1 MRSTA
6 RSALVALVLLL
17 ASSAPAFADSARPML
32 GQISLTVVQAEPR
45 CGPDA
50 LTLGLTGVGN
60 ATHLGSMSGSATNCT
75 EFTLATE
82 AVDTW
87 DGIATY
93 VAADGS
99 TLTTSYAGSQQAPVA
114 GAASAETTHT
124 VIAGTGRFAGAT
136 GLWTIRGQINFVS
149 GTFTGSL
156 SGWISY

>member
-6 RSALVALVLLL
+6 RSALVALILLL
-17 ASSAPAFADSARPML
+17 ASSAPAFADSARPMH
-32 GQISLTVVQAEPR
+32 GQISLTVVPADPR

-50 LTLGLTGVGN
+50 LTLGLAGVGI
-60 ATHLGSMSGSATNCT
+60 ATHLGSITGSATNCT

-99 TLTTSYAGSQQAPVA
+99 TLTTAYAGSQEAPVA

-124 VIAGTGRFAGAT
+124 VIGGTGRFTGAT
-136 GLWTIRGQINFVS
+136 GLWTIRGQIDFVS
-149 GTFTGSL
+149 GTFNGSM
-156 SGWISY
+156 SGWIQY